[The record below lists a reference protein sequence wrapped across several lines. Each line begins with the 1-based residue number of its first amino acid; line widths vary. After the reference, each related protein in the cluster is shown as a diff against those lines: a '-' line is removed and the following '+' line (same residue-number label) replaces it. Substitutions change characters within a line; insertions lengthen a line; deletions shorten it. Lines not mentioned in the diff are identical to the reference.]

1 MKRLRTSA
9 WLGLWI
15 VLVLVLAVSPGLA
28 GRGASAV
35 WAAAQD
41 TETLTPT
48 ETPTDTATETPTAMP
63 TDTATPEPTA
73 TSTHTPA
80 PTQTPTRTV
89 APSPTNTS
97 APTNTPTRTRT
108 PTAAPTAT
116 ATRTSIPSA
125 TATPLRLPDYVIT
138 GIRTDPAIPYLN
150 EPCTVIVNITNKG
163 AAPSYT
169 ITWVALFKNS
179 ETTPY
184 QQMPVYPIAVNA
196 TQIVSFTL
204 TFASPD
210 QAGYHYLFVKAD
222 YTNAL
227 TESNEDN
234 NRDFIYVR
242 VLPQPTATPTPTIT
256 PTPSRTPTP
265 TDTATATPTRTWT
278 PTRTPTPTLTLL
290 PTPTSGL
297 TPSPTFPFEI
307 PTEPPTQ
314 TPTTAAL
321 ATATPTRTPL
331 RPQGSPTQPPPT
343 PSPTP
348 SGGAEKP
355 WGIIS
360 VVVGVFLGL
369 LLVGGG
375 ILALAPRL
383 QAKDG
388 SGGPGAGPANPGEP
402 AAGIGQ
408 RIAGWL
414 ERIGLRRGGPDD
426 HPGGPTP
433 A

>member
-1 MKRLRTSA
+1 MRRLRFSA
-9 WLGLWI
+9 YLGLWVI
-15 VLVLVLAVSPGLA
+15 LVLVLSVSPGLA
-28 GRGASAV
+28 GRAAV
-35 WAAAQD
+35 PVRAAAQD
-41 TETLTPT
+41 TETPTPT
-48 ETPTDTATETPTAMP
+48 ETPTDTPTDTPEPTATP

-73 TSTHTPA
+73 T
-80 PTQTPTRTV
+80 PTETPTDTV
-89 APSPTNTS
+89 APT
-97 APTNTPTRTRT
+97 ATPTRTRT
-108 PTAAPTAT
+108 PTATNTVAPTAT
-116 ATRTSIPSA
+116 PTRTRTPSPSA

-163 AAPSYT
+163 TAPSYT

-242 VLPQPTATPTPTIT
+242 VLPPPTATPTPTIT
-256 PTPSRTPTP
+256 FTPSRTPTP
-265 TDTATATPTRTWT
+265 TDTATVTPTRTAT
-278 PTRTPTPTLTLL
+278 STRTPTATPTLP
-290 PTPTSGL
+290 PTPTSGIS
-297 TPSPTFPFEI
+297 PSPTFQFEI
-307 PTEPPTQ
+307 PTETPMP
-314 TPTTAAL
+314 TPTAFAI
-321 ATATPTRTPL
+321 ATATPTRTAL
-331 RPQGSPTQPPPT
+331 RPQGSPTQAAATATPT
-343 PSPTP
+343 PPA
-348 SGGAEKP
+348 GEGEKP

-375 ILALAPRL
+375 ILLLAPRL
-383 QAKDG
+383 QAKDDT
-388 SGGPGAGPANPGEP
+388 GGPGNPNPPTG
-402 AAGIGQ
+402 GIGQ
-408 RIAGWL
+408 RVAGWL
-414 ERIGLRRGGPDD
+414 ERLGLRKGGS
-426 HPGGPTP
+426 GGDAGGQNPF
-433 A
+433 